1 MKYYAFISY
10 SSADEKW
17 AKWLHHSL
25 EYYHVPKALCKKYPN
40 LPSKI
45 RPVFWYKQDIS
56 GVKLKESLY
65 KELSVS
71 KYLIVIC
78 SPDSAKS
85 VWVNDE
91 IVSFIEQGKGNKIIP
106 FIVRGNPH
114 AKNAEEECLPPAL
127 LCLNRDEEIRGVDV
141 RKNTEKQ
148 RALVD
153 VIATMFGIRFD
164 ELWGRHKKAWIRQVI
179 ISVLSIIAV
188 LAVYAAWRVSV
199 KKEHIIEAK
208 FIAAEAEKLAA
219 GDINMCVKLLDYV
232 GRNNKQSVKV
242 PNFEH
247 AVRSLDCNYKIPI
260 RNFIHD
266 DCVNSAVFSPD
277 GRYVVTASRDRISK
291 LWSAETGKLI
301 HSFGHDNA
309 INSAGFSPDG
319 RYIVTSSSDKTSK
332 IW

>member
-17 AKWLHHSL
+17 AKWLQHSL
-25 EYYHVPKALCKKYPN
+25 EYFHFPNALCKKYPN

-45 RPVFWYKQDIS
+45 RPVFWYKQDLS

-106 FIVRGNPH
+106 FIVRGKPH
-114 AKNAEEECLPPAL
+114 AKNVDEECMPPAL

-141 RKNTEKQ
+141 RKNSEKQ
-148 RALVD
+148 HALVD

-164 ELWGRHKKAWIRQVI
+164 ELWERHKKAWIRQFI
-179 ISVLSIIAV
+179 ISVLSVVAV
-188 LAVYAAWRVSV
+188 LAVYAAW
-199 KKEHIIEAK
+199 
-208 FIAAEAEKLAA
+208 
-219 GDINMCVKLLDYV
+219 
-232 GRNNKQSVKV
+232 
-242 PNFEH
+242 
-247 AVRSLDCNYKIPI
+247 
-260 RNFIHD
+260 
-266 DCVNSAVFSPD
+266 
-277 GRYVVTASRDRISK
+277 
-291 LWSAETGKLI
+291 
-301 HSFGHDNA
+301 
-309 INSAGFSPDG
+309 
-319 RYIVTSSSDKTSK
+319 
-332 IW
+332 